1 MLSAGRLFGPSFVG
15 MRNGRRALLT
25 VHIVASVGLLGVVAA
40 DLAINV
46 TAATTDDPAQ
56 AAAYYD
62 LLGTFSFLF
71 GIPLSFISLGTGV
84 VLGRTS
90 KWGVVRHGW
99 VAAKLALNLSVIL
112 VGAFLLGPGVDAM
125 RNGDGGAETALIAGS
140 AWDVVALSLAAT
152 LSVYKPRRLASLS
165 LR

>member
-1 MLSAGRLFGPSFVG
+1 VLSANPSLAPSFIG
-15 MRNGRRALLT
+15 MRNARRALLT
-25 VHIVASVGLLGVVAA
+25 VHIAASVGLLGVIAA

-46 TAATTDDPAQ
+46 AAATTDDPGQ

-62 LLGTFSFLF
+62 LLATFSFLF
-71 GIPLSFISLGTGV
+71 GIPLSFISLGSGV

-99 VAAKLALNLSVIL
+99 VTAKLALNLSLIL

-125 RNGDGGAETALIAGS
+125 RNGDGGAEAVLIAGS

>member
-1 MLSAGRLFGPSFVG
+1 MGNA
-15 MRNGRRALLT
+15 RRALLT
-25 VHIVASVGLLGVVAA
+25 VHIVASVGLLGVIAA

-46 TAATTDDPAQ
+46 AAAAATDDPAQ

-62 LLGTFSFLF
+62 LLATFSFLF
-71 GIPLSFISLGTGV
+71 GIPLSFTSLGTGV

-99 VAAKLALNLSVIL
+99 VAAKLALNVSVIL
-112 VGAFLLGPGVDAM
+112 VGAFLLGPGVDQM
-125 RNGDGGAETALIAGS
+125 RSGDGGVETALIAGS
-140 AWDVVALSLAAT
+140 AWDVVALLLAAT
-152 LSVYKPRRLASLS
+152 LGVYKPRRLASLS